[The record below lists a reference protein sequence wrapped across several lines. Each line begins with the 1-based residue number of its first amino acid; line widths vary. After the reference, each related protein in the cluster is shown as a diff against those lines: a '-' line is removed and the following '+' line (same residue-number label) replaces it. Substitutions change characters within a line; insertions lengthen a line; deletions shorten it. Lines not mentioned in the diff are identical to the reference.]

1 MNTIDKKGYLFVF
14 KIHASETICH
24 IHHSR
29 PCFRFQLF
37 YILRISKI
45 LQDQRFANS
54 WKEVVSKNTEE
65 HIK

>member
-1 MNTIDKKGYLFVF
+1 MDAIAMKGYLFVL
-14 KIHASETICH
+14 KIHTSETICH

-45 LQDQRFANS
+45 LQDQRLENKKKYCAL
-54 WKEVVSKNTEE
+54 
-65 HIK
+65 

>member
-1 MNTIDKKGYLFVF
+1 MKGYLFVL
-14 KIHASETICH
+14 KIHTSETTCQ

-29 PCFRFQLF
+29 PCFCFQLF

-45 LQDQRFANS
+45 LQDQRLANS
-54 WKEVVSKNTEE
+54 SKKVVSKNTEE